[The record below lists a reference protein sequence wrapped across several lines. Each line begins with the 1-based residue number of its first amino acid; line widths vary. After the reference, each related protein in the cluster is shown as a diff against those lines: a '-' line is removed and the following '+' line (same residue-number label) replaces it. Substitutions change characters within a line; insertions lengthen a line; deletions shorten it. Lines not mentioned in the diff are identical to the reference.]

1 MATLKV
7 KVLDFLNLEGLDG
20 DICDDYDDS
29 LYIAYCSGYTLTEQ
43 GKKHFADILD
53 FDIEIR
59 QGKMAD
65 FSVQLS
71 HIYDNWEEP
80 SEDSDEFEEL
90 INVHGD
96 VAHPLHW
103 KFYELFEGLAGN
115 ISTEKYDKWFTPLK
129 EEE

>member
-7 KVLDFLNLEGLDG
+7 KLQDFLNLSGMSG

-29 LYIAYCSGYTLTEQ
+29 LYIAYDSGYTLTDE
-43 GKKHFADILD
+43 GKEYFKDILD

-59 QGKMAD
+59 PSKIAQ

-80 SEDSDEFEEL
+80 SEDSEEFEKL
-90 INVHGD
+90 LNAHGD
-96 VAHPLHW
+96 LAHPLHW
-103 KFYELFEGLAGN
+103 KFYELFEGLAGF

-129 EEE
+129 ED